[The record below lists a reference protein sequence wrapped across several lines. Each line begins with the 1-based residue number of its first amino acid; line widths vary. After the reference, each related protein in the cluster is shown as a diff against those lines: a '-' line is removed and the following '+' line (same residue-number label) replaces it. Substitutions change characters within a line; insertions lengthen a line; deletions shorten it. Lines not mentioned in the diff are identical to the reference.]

1 MDALSLNYWLS
12 KSVMDVAKK
21 VEKVILQSVY
31 GIECGIRRYLEEEN
45 GAKGFNPL
53 DNYDKR

>member
-1 MDALSLNYWLS
+1 
-12 KSVMDVAKK
+12 MDVAKK
-21 VEKVILQSVY
+21 MEKVIFQSVY